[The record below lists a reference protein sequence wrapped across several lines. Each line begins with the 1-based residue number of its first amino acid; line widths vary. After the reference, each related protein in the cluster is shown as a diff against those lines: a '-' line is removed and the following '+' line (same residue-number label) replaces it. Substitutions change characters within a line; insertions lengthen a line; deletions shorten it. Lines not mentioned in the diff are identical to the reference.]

1 MYRKFMILEKK
12 GRSYESSQTAID
24 TKNSEGSFVEI
35 HIQNPDM
42 NVEKTLD
49 FDYIRTYEALTNAF
63 PDRYIKDNDRSLD
76 ILLGEYKAANV
87 KYVKKELE
95 KFFSK
100 ELLGNNS
107 FEAFNN
113 CYKALIDLHKRYLA
127 DLFKISVLLNGINI
141 ETEPSETV
149 EAETFTSLIE
159 ECTLRLGTLESTIEE
174 VRTNVQGL
182 YYDGVKEVYRV
193 FSRLYKISAITT
205 FEEFNDIEKELARV
219 IKSISDTERIRAYE
233 REQFRFFDLVKN
245 SSIDRE
251 GFDFDGQIPNIKME
265 FRNPKLTDDSL
276 YDLADFMYN
285 FKFPDRE
292 VSKYY
297 KVTKINEDLKDDV
310 YKNPI
315 ISLLLIYNELYV
327 VDGPDKL
334 SDIVSLETFRLM
346 IERIL
351 NYPGISIYSIFNDK
365 IYQKEAE
372 KYDVQNIDKFY
383 QVLSVMDNVTE
394 LEEFL
399 VPRFINLLVT
409 QLLEL
414 KVQAVNVE
422 KIYQAKMYSQSIH
435 SGRNIG
441 ENLIFNRHF
450 ELEAIDI

>member
-1 MYRKFMILEKK
+1 MFRKFVIVEKK
-12 GRSYESSQTAID
+12 GRSYETHSTGID
-24 TKNSEGSFVEI
+24 TKDSEGTFVQI
-35 HIQNPDM
+35 HIKNPDM
-42 NVEKTLD
+42 DVDKTLEV
-49 FDYIRTYEALTNAF
+49 DYVRTYEVLASAF
-63 PDRYIKDNDRSLD
+63 PDRYIKGNEKSTDVLVDD
-76 ILLGEYKAANV
+76 CKAANI
-87 KYVKKELE
+87 KYAKKELQ
-95 KFFSK
+95 KFFGK
-100 ELLGNNS
+100 ELLGSNS

-127 DLFKISVLLNGINI
+127 DLFKISILLNDINI

-149 EAETFTSLIE
+149 EAETFNSLIE
-159 ECTLRLGTLESTIEE
+159 ECTLKLGTLESTIEE
-174 VRTNVQGL
+174 VRTNLEGL
-182 YYDGVKEVYRV
+182 YYDGRNEFYEV

-219 IKSISDTERIRAYE
+219 IKSISDTERIRAYK
-233 REQFRFFDLVKN
+233 REEFRFFDLVKN

-251 GFDFDGQIPNIKME
+251 GFDFDGKIPTIKME

-285 FKFPDRE
+285 FKFPERD

-297 KVTKINEDLKDDV
+297 KVTKINEDLKDSV

-351 NYPGISIYSIFNDK
+351 EYPGISKYSIFNDK
-365 IYQKEAE
+365 MYKKEVE
-372 KYDVQNIDKFY
+372 KFDVQNEEKFY
-383 QVLSVMDNVTE
+383 QVLSVMDNVNE

-399 VPRFINLLVT
+399 VPRFINLLVN

-414 KVQAVNVE
+414 KVQSVNVE
-422 KIYQAKMYSQSIH
+422 KIYQAKMYAQSIH

-450 ELEAIDI
+450 QLEAIDI